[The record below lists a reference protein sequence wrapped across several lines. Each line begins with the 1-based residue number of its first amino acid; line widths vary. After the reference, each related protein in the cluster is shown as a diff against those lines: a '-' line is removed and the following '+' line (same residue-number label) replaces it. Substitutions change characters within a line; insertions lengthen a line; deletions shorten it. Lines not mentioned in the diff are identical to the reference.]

1 MFIDQ
6 RKTFIATL
14 LGAAVL
20 LTASS
25 AFAYTKPGN
34 PSGFVNDFA
43 GIFTSEQ
50 KQNLETKLSAY
61 EKQSTNEVSVVTV
74 KSLGGDYIENYTEKL
89 FKDFGIGKKDKNNG
103 LLLLIVLEDREMRI
117 EIGYGLEG
125 DLTDAESASIIRN
138 VLTPAFQKEDY
149 YGGVNTA
156 IDLIINKLSGQA
168 LVMPLVK
175 SNISVNFNLL
185 FFIFFFVFSFL
196 SSVLARSKSWWA
208 GGVVG
213 ALCGGLFGLFL
224 GSWVTSLVMVILFT
238 PIGLLFDYIVSKNY
252 EKGKK
257 TGVFPWWIGGGRS
270 GGSGGG
276 FGGFGGGF
284 SGGGGSSGRW

>member
-1 MFIDQ
+1 MFTDQ
-6 RKTFIATL
+6 RKTFFATL
-14 LGAAVL
+14 LGAIVL
-20 LTASS
+20 VTASS
-25 AFAYTKPGN
+25 VFAYTKPGN
-34 PSGFVNDFA
+34 ASGFVNDFA
-43 GIFTSEQ
+43 EIFSAEQ
-50 KQNLETKLSAY
+50 KQNLETKLYTY
-61 EKQSTNEVSVVTV
+61 EKQSTNEVVVVTV
-74 KSLGGDYIENYTEKL
+74 NSLGGDYIENYAEKL

-103 LLLLIVLEDREMRI
+103 LLLLIALEDRQMRI
-117 EIGYGLEG
+117 ETGYGLEG

-138 VLTPAFQKEDY
+138 VLTPAFQKGDY
-149 YGGVNTA
+149 YGGVNDAT
-156 IDLIINKLSGQA
+156 DLIIQKLSG
-168 LVMPLVK
+168 LEV
-175 SNISVNFNLL
+175 NIPVTKPKVNINFNLF
-185 FFIFFFVFSFL
+185 FFIFFFIFSFL
-196 SSVLARSKSWWA
+196 SSVFARSKSWWA

-224 GSWVTSLVMVILFT
+224 GSWITSLVMVLLFT

>member
-1 MFIDQ
+1 MFTNQ
-6 RKTFIATL
+6 RKTFFATL
-14 LGAAVL
+14 LGAIVL
-20 LTASS
+20 VAASPV
-25 AFAYTKPGN
+25 FAYTKPGN
-34 PSGFVNDFA
+34 ASGFVNDFA
-43 GIFTSEQ
+43 GIFTTEQ
-50 KQNLETKLSAY
+50 KLNLETKLSGY
-61 EKQSTNEVSVVTV
+61 EKQSTNEVTVVTV
-74 KSLGGDYIENYTEKL
+74 KNLGGDYIENYAEKL

-103 LLLLIVLEDREMRI
+103 LLLLIALEDREMRI

-138 VLTPAFQKEDY
+138 VLTPAFQEGDF

-168 LVMPLVK
+168 LIMPLAK
-175 SNISVNFNLL
+175 PNINVNFNFL
-185 FFIFFFVFSFL
+185 FFIFFFVFSFF

-224 GSWVTSLVMVILFT
+224 GSWITSLVMVLLFT
-238 PIGLLFDYIVSKNY
+238 PIGLLFDYIVSKGY

-257 TGVFPWWIGGGRS
+257 TGIFPWWIGGGKS

>member
-6 RKTFIATL
+6 RKTFFATL

-20 LTASS
+20 LTA
-25 AFAYTKPGN
+25 APVLGYTKPGN

-43 GIFTSEQ
+43 SIFTAEQ

-61 EKQSTNEVSVVTV
+61 EKQSTNEISVVTV
-74 KSLGGDYIENYTEKL
+74 KSLGGDYIENYAEKL

-103 LLLLIVLEDREMRI
+103 LLLLIALEDREMRI

-138 VLTPAFQKEDY
+138 VLTPAFKKGDY
-149 YGGVNTA
+149 YEGVNTA
-156 IDLIINKLSGQA
+156 TDLIINKLSGQA
-168 LVMPLVK
+168 LTMPLAK
-175 SNISVNFNLL
+175 PNISVNFKLFFFL
-185 FFIFFFVFSFL
+185 FFIIFSFFFSIFE
-196 SSVLARSKSWWA
+196 RSKSWWA
-208 GGVVG
+208 GGIVG

-224 GSWVTSLVMVILFT
+224 GSWITSLVMVILFT

-257 TGVFPWWIGGGRS
+257 TGVFPWWIGGGKS
-270 GGSGGG
+270 GGTGGG

>member
-6 RKTFIATL
+6 RKTFLATL
-14 LGAAVL
+14 LSTVVL
-20 LTASS
+20 LTAPQ

-43 GIFTSEQ
+43 GMFTTEQ

-61 EKQSTNEVSVVTV
+61 EKQSSNEIAIVTV
-74 KSLGGDYIENYTEKL
+74 KNLGGDYIENYAEKL

-103 LLLLIVLEDREMRI
+103 LLLLIALEDRQMRI

-125 DLTDAESASIIRN
+125 DLTDAQSAQIIN
-138 VLTPAFQKEDY
+138 DVLTPAFRKGDY
-149 YGGVNTA
+149 YGGVNDAT
-156 IDLIINKLSGQA
+156 DLIIQRLSGEA
-168 LVMPLVK
+168 INLPK
-175 SNISVNFNLL
+175 TAPKTSVNFNLIL
-185 FFIFFFVFSFL
+185 FMFFFIFSFF

-208 GGVVG
+208 GGLVG
-213 ALCGGLFGLFL
+213 ALAGGLFGLFL
-224 GSWVTSLVMVILFT
+224 GSWITSLVMVLLFT

-252 EKGKK
+252 QKGQK

>member
-1 MFIDQ
+1 MFIDS
-6 RKTFIATL
+6 RKNFIVTL
-14 LGAAVL
+14 LSAVVL
-20 LTASS
+20 LTASQV
-25 AFAYTKPGN
+25 FAYTKPGN

-43 GIFTSEQ
+43 GIFSAEQ

-74 KSLGGDYIENYTEKL
+74 KNLGGDYIENYAVEL

-103 LLLLIVLEDREMRI
+103 LLLLIALEDREMRI

-125 DLTDAESASIIRN
+125 ELTDAQSASIIRN
-138 VLTPAFQKEDY
+138 VLTPAFQKGDY
-149 YGGVNTA
+149 YGGVNEAT
-156 IDLIINKLSGQA
+156 DLIIKKLSGEQ
-168 LVMPLVK
+168 V
-175 SNISVNFNLL
+175 NIPVSKPKVNINFNLI
-185 FFIFFFVFSFL
+185 FFLFFFVFSFL

-208 GGVVG
+208 GGIVG

-224 GSWVTSLVMVILFT
+224 GTWVYSLVMALLFT
-238 PIGLLFDYIVSKNY
+238 PIGLLFDYVVSKNY

-257 TGVFPWWIGGGRS
+257 TGVYPWWIGGGRS